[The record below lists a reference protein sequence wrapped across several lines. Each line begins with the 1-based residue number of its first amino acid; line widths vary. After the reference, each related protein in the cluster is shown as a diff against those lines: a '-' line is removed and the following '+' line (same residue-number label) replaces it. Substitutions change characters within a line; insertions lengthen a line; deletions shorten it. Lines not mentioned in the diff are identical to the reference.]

1 MAAGVGTQSRAALVA
16 VVGMIL
22 IAVLTGLLALRYAG
36 ALLAVVTTGV
46 ALVISVLP
54 LSIGEAIADPDR
66 YSDTS
71 IAQRND
77 LRLTAFEMTRA
88 SPVVGLGPGAFPLF
102 HQDYRDD
109 DHYQQRDL
117 DTAYS
122 TVLETSAELGLLGV
136 LALYAAWMVPAVAA
150 RRRWRRDRSRL
161 TAGVAAGPL
170 RAADRLGA
178 GVRAL
183 RPPAVVH
190 GCHGAR
196 AGPSQPH
203 PASALPGRD
212 GRQLVWTGGGQ
223 IVNFARRGPIVGND
237 GPGGGAS

>member
-1 MAAGVGTQSRAALVA
+1 
-16 VVGMIL
+16 MIL

-54 LSIGEAIADPDR
+54 LPIGEAIADPDR

-71 IAQRND
+71 ITQRND
-77 LRLTAFEMTRA
+77 LRLTAFEMTRT

-136 LALYAAWMVPAVAA
+136 LGLYAAWMVPAVAA

-161 TAGVAAGPL
+161 TAGVLLALDGLLIASVLVSEPYVLPL
-170 RAADRLGA
+170 WFMASM
-178 GVRAL
+178 AL
-183 RPPAVVH
+183 AL
-190 GCHGAR
+190 
-196 AGPSQPH
+196 
-203 PASALPGRD
+203 ALPSRIRRPLFPDERD
-212 GRQLVWTGGGQ
+212 DDSSGQVLV
-223 IVNFARRGPIVGND
+223 R
-237 GPGGGAS
+237 S